1 MKAEEAVKIK
11 KRLILFVTLLVF
23 AVMISTQSAFAW
35 FTAYTETEL
44 SVTSGS
50 FARPYLMA
58 GEDFNRTTSPVKYGI
73 ETAVFVDYIPELDG
87 YTYGVDK
94 FDVSKQ
100 QDFTV
105 IAWVD
110 GTKMYIGGEGGIIAD
125 ASLND
130 MFSYYTSLKKIG
142 RASCRERVF

>member
-73 ETAVFVDYIPELDG
+73 ETAVFVDYIPML
-87 YTYGVDK
+87 T
-94 FDVSKQ
+94 
-100 QDFTV
+100 T
-105 IAWVD
+105 
-110 GTKMYIGGEGGIIAD
+110 
-125 ASLND
+125 
-130 MFSYYTSLKKIG
+130 
-142 RASCRERVF
+142 